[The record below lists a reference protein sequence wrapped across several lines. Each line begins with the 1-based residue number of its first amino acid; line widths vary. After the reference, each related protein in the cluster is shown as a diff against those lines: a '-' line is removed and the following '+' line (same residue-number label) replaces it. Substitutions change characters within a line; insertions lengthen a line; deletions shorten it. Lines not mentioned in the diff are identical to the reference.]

1 MVTHSP
7 NIAVVCNAEQRARA
21 VLYHQFAELFESYDL
36 VVTPGANTPAFDVDL
51 RHPEAI
57 GGVKHYMAASL
68 VTAAVT
74 LSASPAL
81 SLPCGFD
88 QYGRPVGLQL
98 VGRPRGEAALLAAGA
113 LYEMETGLA
122 SRVPIDPRAGEV
134 PPEQTTNL
142 RISAG
147 I

>member
-1 MVTHSP
+1 MVESG
-7 NIAVVCNAEQRARA
+7 
-21 VLYHQFAELFESYDL
+21 FAELFESYDL

-134 PPEQTTNL
+134 PRGMGGGKFLQRSYVPEPLHRSFCHCQSKL
-142 RISAG
+142 A
-147 I
+147 